1 VFLHAINIMLS
12 IPELAQERL
21 AVLGNIISNDPLL
34 IKLSS
39 KGRLG
44 LGQHVGSS
52 LKLLQLAEK
61 VTILSGHLPL
71 GSLKV
76 SQGKVTLLNLL
87 AQVIQGSQKV
97 PVRLLSR
104 GSRSVDFIS
113 SSTDISNLMHDL
125 LLVLFNLGLH
135 LGELINLLSHLSN
148 GILVLLL
155 QSNQGRFLLNVSF
168 LKILPELGNLG
179 LSLLVEL
186 NLGSC
191 STTGLSQSLSKVL
204 QFPSQVRS
212 LPFSLG
218 SGLSLSLQLL
228 FHLFNTGLLLLDGLL
243 DLGNKRLLIFKLAEK
258 SRGILLLPGNSILN
272 LLPGPLKLSNS
283 FLGDLELTF
292 NLPALLLNIGSASLF
307 LVKRALK
314 LIKSLLKLVLDLV
327 QMVDLVLSNLEVFT
341 CLGSIFIQVLL
352 LLVQL
357 VDDFIL
363 VGNFIIQASDGV
375 VTVGLLL
382 LQFLDSN
389 FNVLNVLLDNSH
401 LLLKNFLVSSSS
413 LSLLL
418 LLGQKFLGSSQLS
431 LQVSLLGRDLGLLL
445 MIFRNITLLSFKLFH
460 HCLEFFLD
468 RNIFLQ
474 ESSLGLHLF
483 IIGTILFIGK
493 SLKLAQLL
501 FRVGH
506 TNKRP
511 GLLDDDKPS
520 PFSHGDILSELPLAD
535 NNELSLSTLLLIDNI
550 SHSLEDLTLHVT
562 NKLQDNVISGLLKHS
577 KSTSTEEDKSVTK
590 TISFPGE
597 VDLVHQSVGSSLV
610 VTRASNFS
618 SSKDSI
624 SQLVVRVEH
633 SVGESSHTD
642 SDTLKHTITSELVH
656 DKRRLN
662 LSRLLVSVGHK
673 ATHKVRLTAV
683 QSGHELTKRDQ
694 VDGGDSLTAAT
705 LLLLLTLFLGGSS
718 RLSRMISPQMNQEL
732 AFRSGLEDLNNAV
745 IDRVLVL
752 LKPVGDIVGH
762 NTSIVRQSKV
772 GVLVSLG
779 LGLQEDRQLAQGSLQ
794 LLLKGL
800 VSSLRE
806 KRLLLK
812 NCPDT
817 HGLFKHDDA
826 SSQVHTKVNHLPV
839 NTFLDIF
846 LLFHNKH
853 VVIEEL
859 LELLIDKV
867 DGDLFKAIVLKNLKA
882 SNVKHSTEV
891 GLLQGSINKSVIT
904 LLNQPLE
911 ETVKNGSGNTTNSIG
926 CLLASLTLGH
936 PLSTDLDPGFAE
948 RLDERGSINTAE
960 GSSLARV
967 GVRANLLTFSLVIST
982 LGLELNTTIGHDTSC
997 EQVAVKLFP
1006 FSKAKNI
1013 ESILSVLKLLIVIN
1027 GGNSGLTHGHID
1039 IVINVRAETALLP
1052 QASFTDAITIG
1063 LDELV
1068 EDMVGSLNLLLLSDT
1083 GLLKEVGHN
1092 VTTSQLARSSKVNT
1106 DELTKTGGVVIPRG
1120 LGITIRLQNGVSG
1133 NNLVLKGNLLS
1144 ISSLLAAGG
1153 HHGQV
1158 GDDLLGVFSLS
1169 GSRLT
1174 SDQHSLILGVV
1185 QHASVGSL
1193 SNSPQV
1199 RGALITPLAQVDLG
1213 HPGSVDGVTLVGVD
1227 NHHKQ
1232 TRVGVDHLGLV
1243 TGLQVPEDRSVIKEG
1258 QVDHVL
1264 ALLKLGRVDLANINS
1279 LVGEL
1284 LVSNTNNTLAG
1295 RILKITRLK
1304 ETLTVTSSLGVR
1316 DPDRLL
1322 GIIRLLLVSPLHV
1335 HGGEEVL
1342 CGVGVH
1348 STLR

>member
-891 GLLQGSINKSVIT
+891 GLLQASINKGFIT
-904 LLNQPLE
+904 FFNQPLE
-911 ETVKNGSGNTTNSIG
+911 HAVKDGSCNTSNSIG
-926 CLLASLTLGH
+926 SLFTSLTLSD
-936 PLSTDLDPGFAE
+936 PFSTNLDPG
-948 RLDERGSINTAE
+948 LAE
-960 GSSLARV
+960 GLDHSSRVHTTECSSFSREGVRSNSLA
-967 GVRANLLTFSLVIST
+967 FSLVIST
-982 LGLELNTTIGHDTSC
+982 LGFEFNTAKGHDSSS
-997 EQVAVKLFP
+997 QHVAIKLFL
-1006 FSKAKNI
+1006 FSKSKHL
-1013 ESILSVLKLLIVIN
+1013 ESILSVFKLFIVIN
-1027 GGNSGLTHGHID
+1027 RFNLGLSLRHID
-1039 IVINVRAETALLP
+1039 IIIDVIAYMAQGLKTSSNIV
-1052 QASFTDAITIG
+1052 SIG
-1063 LDELV
+1063 LEKLIKDV
-1068 EDMVGSLNLLLLSDT
+1068 VGSLNQLLLSDT
-1083 GLLKEVGHN
+1083 GLFQQIGHN
-1092 VTTSQLARSSKVNT
+1092 VTTSQLARRGEMDT
-1106 DELTKTGGVVIPRG
+1106 DKLTKTGGVVIPG
-1120 LGITIRLQNGVSG
+1120 SLGITIGLKNRVGG
-1133 NNLVLKGNLLS
+1133 HNLVLKRHLLDR
-1144 ISSLLAAGG
+1144 LLARAGSNNSK
-1153 HHGQV
+1153 V
-1158 GDDLLGVFSLS
+1158 SDYLLGVLCFTST
-1169 GSRLT
+1169 RLT
-1174 SDQHSLILGVV
+1174 SDKHSLILGVG
-1185 QHASVGSL
+1185 QHTPVSSL
-1193 SNSPQV
+1193 SNSPEM
-1199 RGALITPLAQVDLG
+1199 RRNLITPLAKVDLR
-1213 HPGSVDGVTLVGVD
+1213 HPVGVDGVTLVGVD